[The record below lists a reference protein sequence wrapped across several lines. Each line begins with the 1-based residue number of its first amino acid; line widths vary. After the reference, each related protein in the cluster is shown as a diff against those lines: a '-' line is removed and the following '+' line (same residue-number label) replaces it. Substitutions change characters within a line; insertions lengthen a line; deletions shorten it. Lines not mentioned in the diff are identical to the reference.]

1 MVKSF
6 KYILIM
12 TSRLPEGKHKFSG
25 IEPFQYEDKYGS
37 HDGYYIIID
46 NVVYAFE
53 IDHDDGYRSYGD
65 IYIPE
70 KISVYDIKNRF
81 FAQDVVITQHRIEH
95 ADGNKHF
102 YSIIDIVNG
111 KTILEIGTDY
121 TDYYPM
127 VICHYYPENMSVNQQ
142 STNVTDNSDN
152 NYTNNWA
159 ITSTG
164 VSGDYQLDENVIYIC
179 N

>member
-1 MVKSF
+1 MAA
-6 KYILIM
+6 
-12 TSRLPEGKHKFSG
+12 RLPEGKHKFSG

-70 KISVYDIKNRF
+70 KISVYDIKNKF
-81 FAQDVVITQHRIEH
+81 LAQDVVITQHRIEH
-95 ADGNKHF
+95 TDGNKHF

-121 TDYYPM
+121 TDYYYPM
-127 VICHYYPENMSVNQQ
+127 AICHYYPENMSVNQQ

-152 NYTNNWA
+152 NYTNDWV

>member
-1 MVKSF
+1 ME
-6 KYILIM
+6 
-12 TSRLPEGKHKFSG
+12 TRLPEGKHKFSG
-25 IEPFQYEDKYGS
+25 IEPFQYEDKYSS

-81 FAQDVVITQHRIEH
+81 FAQDVVIMQHRIEH
-95 ADGNKHF
+95 TDGNKHF
-102 YSIIDIVNG
+102 YRIINIVNG

-121 TDYYPM
+121 TDYYYPM
-127 VICHYYPENMSVNQQ
+127 AICHYYPENMTINQPLTDVVN
-142 STNVTDNSDN
+142 TRDISDN
-152 NYTNNWA
+152 NYINDWVV
-159 ITSTG
+159 TSTEM
-164 VSGDYQLDENVIYIC
+164 SGNYQINENVVYIY

>member
-1 MVKSF
+1 
-6 KYILIM
+6 M

-70 KISVYDIKNRF
+70 KISVYDIKNKF
-81 FAQDVVITQHRIEH
+81 LAQDVVITQHRIEH
-95 ADGNKHF
+95 TDGNKHF

-121 TDYYPM
+121 TDYYYPM
-127 VICHYYPENMSVNQQ
+127 AICHYYPENMSVNQQ

-152 NYTNNWA
+152 NYTNDWV